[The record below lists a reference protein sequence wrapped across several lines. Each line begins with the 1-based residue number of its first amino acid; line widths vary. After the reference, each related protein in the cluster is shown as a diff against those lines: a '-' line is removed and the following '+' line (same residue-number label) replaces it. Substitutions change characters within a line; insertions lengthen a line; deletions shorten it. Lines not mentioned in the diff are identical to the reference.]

1 MKQEGYRLFCYIDDY
16 LAVLPKSKAGKAF
29 NDLCELLIEL
39 GLPPSIEKTP
49 PPFTRLTCLGID
61 VTINTNII
69 SMAQEKIDAIYG
81 ECALVNSKTKL
92 SKSKFQSLTGKLLY
106 IHKCVRPSHIFVNRI
121 LALLR
126 DNANKAYIHLTQDIF
141 RDIQWFIHFLPR
153 FNGVVFI
160 NKDDLEDNET
170 LCIDAS
176 LTDIGGVWGNRVYAI
191 PILDIPDFAFK
202 IVHLEMI
209 NILITIRI
217 CSKHCQHKSVTFF
230 CDNMAVVQVVQPGKT
245 KDPMLAACIRNIWL
259 EASMYDITIKI
270 EHIKGKSNV
279 AADAF
284 SRLYSE
290 NPVDHQQHC

>member
-1 MKQEGYRLFCYIDDY
+1 M
-16 LAVLPKSKAGKAF
+16 
-29 NDLCELLIEL
+29 
-39 GLPPSIEKTP
+39 
-49 PPFTRLTCLGID
+49 
-61 VTINTNII
+61 
-69 SMAQEKIDAIYG
+69 
-81 ECALVNSKTKL
+81 
-92 SKSKFQSLTGKLLY
+92 
-106 IHKCVRPSHIFVNRI
+106 
-121 LALLR
+121 
-126 DNANKAYIHLTQDIF
+126 
-141 RDIQWFIHFLPR
+141 
-153 FNGVVFI
+153 VFI

-170 LCIDAS
+170 LCIDAF

-217 CSKHCQHKSVTFF
+217 WAKHCQHKSVTFF

-279 AADAF
+279 VADAF